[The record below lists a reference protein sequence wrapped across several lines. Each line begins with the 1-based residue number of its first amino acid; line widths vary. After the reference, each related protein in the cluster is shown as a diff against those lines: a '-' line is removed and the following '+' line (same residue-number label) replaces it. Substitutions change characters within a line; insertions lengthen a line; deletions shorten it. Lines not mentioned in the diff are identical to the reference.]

1 MRFSYLSDLSEDQE
15 RYRWV
20 IVVAGFFGLLASL
33 GLGRFSLGMMLPSM
47 GDGLELSY
55 AQMGLISTMNFC
67 GYLAAVLVCGRLGA
81 VVGARLLIWA
91 ALLLVGG
98 SMVLIGLS
106 SSLVSVI
113 VLYCCTG
120 VGSALSNVP
129 IMALI
134 STWFEPARRG
144 RAAGLCIMGN
154 GFGILLSGQVVPW
167 LGTTGR
173 DWRVN
178 WLVLGGL
185 VILIAFICLLLIR
198 NEPARHGAPA
208 GVTNRS
214 GEGLRA
220 VVQRVGAKTMLY
232 CAAIYLLFGFT
243 YVIYITFMVTSLVE
257 ERGLSE
263 HAAGELW
270 SLVGLISLG
279 SGPLFGYLSDKVGR
293 KSGLIVVFAIQTV
306 AYVLAGMKLPMISVF
321 LSITLFAL
329 VAFSVP
335 TIIAALVGDYA
346 SPQGAAT
353 AFGLV
358 TFVFGIGQ
366 VAGPAV
372 AGVLAEQT
380 GSFATSFLMAGM
392 LTLTALI
399 LSSRLPPR
407 SPEIS

>member
-1 MRFSYLSDLSEDQE
+1 
-15 RYRWV
+15 
-20 IVVAGFFGLLASL
+20 
-33 GLGRFSLGMMLPSM
+33 
-47 GDGLELSY
+47 
-55 AQMGLISTMNFC
+55 
-67 GYLAAVLVCGRLGA
+67 
-81 VVGARLLIWA
+81 
-91 ALLLVGG
+91 
-98 SMVLIGLS
+98 
-106 SSLVSVI
+106 
-113 VLYCCTG
+113 
-120 VGSALSNVP
+120 
-129 IMALI
+129 
-134 STWFEPARRG
+134 
-144 RAAGLCIMGN
+144 
-154 GFGILLSGQVVPW
+154 VPW

-173 DWRVN
+173 DWRIN

-185 VILIAFICLLLIR
+185 VILIAFICLVLIR

-208 GVTNRS
+208 GAANRS

-220 VVQRVGAKTMLY
+220 VVQRVGATTMLY